1 MNKRILFK
9 NSIVGL
15 YSNQKKDEK
24 RRMREFIPTIL
35 PLKKEIETKEILKAT
50 MSAHKAL
57 AELKGIANSLPNQK
71 IVINT
76 LILQEAKDSS
86 AIENIIT
93 THDEL
98 YRSSISDVFISNDIK
113 EVQRYKDALYLGF
126 EIIKTKKVLSVNH
139 IKEIQA
145 TLEQNDAGFRKQSG
159 TVLKNP
165 TTGDIKFIP
174 PQNPQDII
182 DLMANLAEY
191 INEGGLDDVD
201 SLVKMAII
209 HYQFESIHPFYD
221 GNGRT
226 GRIINILYLVLEG
239 LLDVPILYLSR
250 YIIKHKADYYR
261 LLNGVSFHDG
271 LPAWILFMLKGIE
284 EISKETIITI
294 KNVERLMEETK
305 EIMLEKVPKIYSK
318 DLLEA
323 LFYHPYTKRVFI
335 EEHLNVSR
343 PTATH
348 YLKTLENM
356 GVLSSQKIGKEIF
369 YVHNELFTLFK
380 NV

>member
-1 MNKRILFK
+1 M
-9 NSIVGL
+9 GD
-15 YSNQKKDEK
+15 KKVKEK
-24 RRMREFIPTIL
+24 HMKEFMPSFL
-35 PLKKEIETKEILKAT
+35 PIKKEVETRAILKAST
-50 MSAHKAL
+50 SAHRAL

-76 LILQEAKDSS
+76 LVLQEAKDSS
-86 AIENIIT
+86 EIENIIT

-98 YRSSISDVFISNDIK
+98 YRSNISDVFISNDIK
-113 EVQRYKDALYLGF
+113 EVQNYKDALYLGF
-126 EIIKTKKVLSVNH
+126 ETIQTQKCLSVNH
-139 IKEIQA
+139 IKAIQA

-165 TTGDIKFIP
+165 TTGEVKFIP
-174 PQNPQDII
+174 PQNPQDIV
-182 DLMANLAEY
+182 DLMANLADY
-191 INEGGLDDVD
+191 INDGGLDDVD

-271 LPAWILFMLKGIE
+271 L
-284 EISKETIITI
+284 
-294 KNVERLMEETK
+294 
-305 EIMLEKVPKIYSK
+305 
-318 DLLEA
+318 
-323 LFYHPYTKRVFI
+323 
-335 EEHLNVSR
+335 
-343 PTATH
+343 
-348 YLKTLENM
+348 
-356 GVLSSQKIGKEIF
+356 
-369 YVHNELFTLFK
+369 
-380 NV
+380 